1 MAIWIPVDRTSD
13 TLANNGD
20 IDNEIECGGN
30 GISSGVLIGYH
41 LRVSASSGG
50 SHKVTLTIYDDADK
64 TNILY
69 VATIDLDTAA
79 KLHTD
84 HVFDPPIPVFE
95 TPTVNTLDV
104 AGGGSKMYKTTFFV
118 QVMG

>member
-1 MAIWIPVDRTSD
+1 MATWTPVDRSED
-13 TLANNGD
+13 TLAGGGD

-30 GISSGVLIGYH
+30 GISSGVLIGFH
-41 LRVSASSGG
+41 LQVSASSGG
-50 SHKVTLTIYDDADK
+50 SHKVTLTIYDDAAK

-69 VATIDLDTAA
+69 VDTFDLDTAA

-104 AGGGSKMYKTTFFV
+104 AGGGGKVYKTTFFV
-118 QVMG
+118 QAMD

>member
-1 MAIWIPVDRTSD
+1 MAIWIPVDRTAD
-13 TLANNGD
+13 TLAGGGD
-20 IDNEIECGGN
+20 IDNEIECGTV
-30 GISSGVLIGYH
+30 GISKGVLTGFH
-41 LRVSASSGG
+41 LQVSASSGG
-50 SHKVTLTIYDDADK
+50 SHKVTITIYDDAAK

-69 VATIDLDTAA
+69 VETFDLDTAA

-95 TPTVNTLDV
+95 TPTVNTLDIL
-104 AGGGSKMYKTTFFV
+104 GGGSKMYKTTFFV